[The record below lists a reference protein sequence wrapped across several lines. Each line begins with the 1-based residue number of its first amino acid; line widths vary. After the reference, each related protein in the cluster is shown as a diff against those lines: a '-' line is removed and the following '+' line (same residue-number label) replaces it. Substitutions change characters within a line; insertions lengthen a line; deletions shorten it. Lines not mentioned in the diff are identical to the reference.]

1 MIKKYTWIF
10 MTLFSYTIL
19 NVGILLIMFSIYPP
33 RLMLISQTNNVMMY
47 SGVGVT
53 CSGIVGSILS
63 VLALMS

>member
-1 MIKKYTWIF
+1 
-10 MTLFSYTIL
+10 
-19 NVGILLIMFSIYPP
+19 
-33 RLMLISQTNNVMMY
+33 MLISQTNNVMMY